1 MGEKTFTKLDISPE
15 WASALAETAKQKIK
29 IETAEVEA
37 TVEISSLK
45 PDGIDQIKTA
55 LINAKTIK
63 TPKDA
68 TVDIYT
74 IGAPKYRI
82 EVIARDYSEAEKI
95 LQDAVNEAL
104 NSIRNLGGAGRQLD

>member
-68 TVDIYT
+68 KVDIYT

-82 EVIARDYSEAEKI
+82 EVIARDYSVAEKI